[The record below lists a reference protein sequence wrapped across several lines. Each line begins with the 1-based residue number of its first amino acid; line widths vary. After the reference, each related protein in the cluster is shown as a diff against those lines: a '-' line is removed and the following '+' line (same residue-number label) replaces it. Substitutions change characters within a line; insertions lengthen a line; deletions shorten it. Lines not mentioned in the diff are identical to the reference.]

1 MNPAA
6 KPDSECRCCPGNGQ
20 ECCDCCYVRQN
31 HICFTVS
38 GPICCVLWIF
48 LFVVIV
54 NIDAALGGMVAVFVW
69 PTCIIFSIASCC
81 CLCFCRQK
89 QAPPPPPT
97 VSNAQY
103 VQQQPVVQY
112 VQQQPPAH
120 QYVQPVPQRYVPV
133 SHAVVQPQQ
142 YQTQYQQP
150 TAKAY
155 FTQPP
160 PPPQPTAPPPPAYV
174 AQATVVEVA
183 PQGAHVLTV
192 QPEEE
197 TPASEE
203 TPPPP
208 TMAHPTESNVAPIAL
223 HRGEWDANG
232 LVAALRRAPHMS
244 SAVISHCMRH
254 IEGKPTPSD
263 FALVFDSL
271 ALSTQAVEVADAL
284 AKNVD
289 VSAEMA
295 VAAVNAAPSLSRA
308 DVANKFERRFS
319 GAARAQLVA
328 GVPGLTPR
336 RGGGFEYF

>member
-1 MNPAA
+1 M
-6 KPDSECRCCPGNGQ
+6 
-20 ECCDCCYVRQN
+20 
-31 HICFTVS
+31 
-38 GPICCVLWIF
+38 
-48 LFVVIV
+48 
-54 NIDAALGGMVAVFVW
+54 
-69 PTCIIFSIASCC
+69 
-81 CLCFCRQK
+81 
-89 QAPPPPPT
+89 
-97 VSNAQY
+97 
-103 VQQQPVVQY
+103 VQY

-155 FTQPP
+155 YTQPP

-197 TPASEE
+197 TLASEE